1 MSGRRDAQARR
12 VLAVALGG
20 AFLAHAVALAVDDAT
35 HAPEARV
42 IAGLTPL
49 APLEPVA
56 AVAWTELA
64 PVAIVSLDA
73 EQIARLPLIAMP
85 GPGDDAAW
93 TGAHPL
99 PEASA
104 DLPGARA
111 ADRGGGAS
119 GGPDTWTGRRDRDQT
134 ALRAQ
139 LWNGAADYRTPRAD
153 LGRRAATG
161 EAIARAPERAYGDRQ
176 ARRVAR
182 AGDPV
187 ASAGDRADGT
197 GAGQGLIAAPPDSAE
212 LEAAA
217 GVTVPARV
225 DGATR
230 PTDEG
235 ALVDHGATATDVPQH
250 GRTGDD
256 VAVAAAS
263 SERNPDP
270 FDLTPSRSGGAS
282 GEGVRG
288 ARDGDGALADG
299 RGTGTAA
306 STATAPRGKAG
317 MSVFASRTDPYLRE
331 LLRRLDRE
339 IRFPRDLK
347 LDLRSGR
354 VIASLT
360 LHADGRISDVT
371 IATSSGYQGFD
382 DELARAL
389 RKLGSLGRAP
399 ATLLDGRRAIK
410 VMVPYTFRNPMIR

>member
-1 MSGRRDAQARR
+1 
-12 VLAVALGG
+12 
-20 AFLAHAVALAVDDAT
+20 
-35 HAPEARV
+35 V
-42 IAGLTPL
+42 IAGVGLIA
-49 APLEPVA
+49 APEPA
-56 AVAWTELA
+56 ASVDWEDLA

-99 PEASA
+99 PHASA
-104 DLPGARA
+104 DLPGTRA

-119 GGPDTWTGRRDRDQT
+119 GGPDTWTGRRDPDQT

-139 LWNGAADYRTPRAD
+139 LWNGAEDYRTPRAD
-153 LGRRAATG
+153 LDRRAATR
-161 EAIARAPERAYGDRQ
+161 EAIARTPERAYGDRQ

-187 ASAGDRADGT
+187 ASRGDRADGT
-197 GAGQGLIAAPPDSAE
+197 GAGQGLIAAPPSDAPD

-225 DGATR
+225 EGATR

-235 ALVDHGATATDVPQH
+235 ALVDQGATATDVTRH

-282 GEGVRG
+282 DGEGVRG
-288 ARDGDGALADG
+288 KRNDDGALADG

-306 STATAPRGKAG
+306 STASAPRGKGG

-360 LHADGRISDVT
+360 LHADGTISDVT

-382 DELARAL
+382 DELTRAL
-389 RKLGSLGRAP
+389 RKLGPLGRAP